1 MRLAKLRVKGYRS
14 IKKDES
20 LVTDERITI
29 LIGANDHGKS
39 NLLAAIRCLNDED
52 QITIDD
58 RNWDLSPTD
67 PVEIVWH
74 FAVDGKTLET
84 LQKFAPKI
92 LPSSPPEL
100 GPPVIHTE
108 AEVSESAGTAIP
120 SSASLVAAPSITPA
134 AAPAAP
140 TQAATAASAAP
151 VTAPPATAIS
161 APVAPAATAEPPP
174 ASPTVQAPIPTT
186 TLVAQPETT
195 PLISAA
201 SEEVFPVNQDNE
213 IVFVRDLSTNE
224 VRIIS
229 MPLPVVVSSE
239 SQVLALRP
247 RVELFES
254 PSGNVVDQ
262 VTRSELETPA
272 FEFMQGIFRL
282 AGLWEGRNEVFA
294 QNDRTSKQLKEAS
307 AELTKILNDQWNQGK
322 DLKWIFEHT
331 GNNGDTIVIKIE
343 DPAIKGRYTRPSLRS
358 SGFRTYFLLS
368 MIIYA
373 RSQNTPHNS
382 HIYLFDEPGTYL
394 HPSAQLDL
402 QRSFETIA
410 DQAQLAYTTHSLFL
424 ISKNYPSRNRVVS
437 KSANGTKIDQK
448 PFSKNWKSV
457 RQSLGILLSNNF
469 LIAEK
474 TLLVEGPSDAIY
486 LLDALKKLK
495 SAGLIDVDL
504 NDMSIV
510 DAGDTQNYVAMAKI
524 MLSEGRNIV
533 ALLDGDTGGK
543 KIQTQLETTCS
554 AEMKSKKLQVHLL
567 PDNKSS
573 EDVFADLNSLQN
585 ALRKCF
591 EKLVSDGTRVAQKE
605 VKIEGAV
612 REVKLLEGTT
622 LGKTVEKVTKAWF
635 VPPDKISKLFIAIF
649 YEDEVEES
657 KACPPTEALAELEKI
672 KGLLALRSEKS
683 KQAGVFEEVE

>member
-14 IKKDES
+14 IKKNES

-39 NLLAAIRCLNDED
+39 NLLAAIRCLNDEN

-58 RNWDLSPTD
+58 RNWDLSLTE

-120 SSASLVAAPSITPA
+120 SSAFLVAAPSITPT

-140 TQAATAASAAP
+140 TQAATAASAAAVAAP
-151 VTAPPATAIS
+151 VTAPPAAAVS
-161 APVAPAATAEPPP
+161 ASVAPAATPEPPP
-174 ASPTVQAPIPTT
+174 ASPTVLAPIPTT
-186 TLVAQPETT
+186 TPVAQPET
-195 PLISAA
+195 PPPISAA

-213 IVFVRDLSTNE
+213 IVFVRDLSTNK

-282 AGLWEGRNEVFA
+282 AGLWEGRDEIFA

-343 DPAIKGRYTRPSLRS
+343 DPAINGR
-358 SGFRTYFLLS
+358 
-368 MIIYA
+368 
-373 RSQNTPHNS
+373 
-382 HIYLFDEPGTYL
+382 
-394 HPSAQLDL
+394 
-402 QRSFETIA
+402 
-410 DQAQLAYTTHSLFL
+410 
-424 ISKNYPSRNRVVS
+424 
-437 KSANGTKIDQK
+437 
-448 PFSKNWKSV
+448 
-457 RQSLGILLSNNF
+457 
-469 LIAEK
+469 
-474 TLLVEGPSDAIY
+474 
-486 LLDALKKLK
+486 
-495 SAGLIDVDL
+495 
-504 NDMSIV
+504 
-510 DAGDTQNYVAMAKI
+510 
-524 MLSEGRNIV
+524 
-533 ALLDGDTGGK
+533 
-543 KIQTQLETTCS
+543 
-554 AEMKSKKLQVHLL
+554 
-567 PDNKSS
+567 
-573 EDVFADLNSLQN
+573 
-585 ALRKCF
+585 
-591 EKLVSDGTRVAQKE
+591 
-605 VKIEGAV
+605 
-612 REVKLLEGTT
+612 
-622 LGKTVEKVTKAWF
+622 
-635 VPPDKISKLFIAIF
+635 
-649 YEDEVEES
+649 
-657 KACPPTEALAELEKI
+657 
-672 KGLLALRSEKS
+672 
-683 KQAGVFEEVE
+683 